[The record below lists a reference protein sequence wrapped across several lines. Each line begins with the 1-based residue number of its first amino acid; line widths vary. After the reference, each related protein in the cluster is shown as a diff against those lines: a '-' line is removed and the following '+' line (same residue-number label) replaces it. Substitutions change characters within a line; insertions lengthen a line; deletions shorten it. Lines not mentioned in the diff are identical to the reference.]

1 VAFGACRHMGGIV
14 LLVRRVEFHLAHHPI
29 TVTTVGENLA
39 QLMYS
44 VMMTGYMFRN
54 AQYRMELGS
63 SMAALPSKDAAPI
76 DQEEVCQLAAA
87 AAPERPPLQPP
98 CVNTTAGVVVTC
110 RCAWVGAYR
119 GPSTRRVRRRR
130 A

>member
-1 VAFGACRHMGGIV
+1 LQVVDAMRQTVKNMLGV
-14 LLVRRVEFHLAHHPI
+14 LPAQFFEV

-63 SMAALPSKDAAPI
+63 SMAALPSKDPSPT
-76 DQEEVCQLAAA
+76 DQEEV
-87 AAPERPPLQPP
+87 
-98 CVNTTAGVVVTC
+98 
-110 RCAWVGAYR
+110 
-119 GPSTRRVRRRR
+119 
-130 A
+130 